1 MLVEHNITERESP
14 ERSERWA
21 VAQGANYT
29 MATGHVEEYELTGHY
44 EALRIR
50 AEGLARTGGGSKAL
64 SLELRHTGGGF
75 GRLRVTA
82 THYAVGSENE
92 SEGGGSSGS
101 GGGGSEEPGSSSSTP
116 AVSVSFVRS
125 EEDILSL
132 PRFSAVVSVPQYA
145 EALNLLRG
153 GGRLSDYV
161 YDEYAPQKRKTLR
174 ELFDNASGP
183 LAEVLDLIMA
193 GVHKY
198 ISVRPVVTVRHK
210 VAGPTGGE
218 HTAGV
223 VASVPGYGYTPPDCN
238 WLCVPG
244 GVESDGKDWWA
255 TAAYEC
261 SGPGGWNQTVYGGQ

>member
-1 MLVEHNITERESP
+1 MIVEHNITERESP
-14 ERSERWA
+14 ERSERWN
-21 VAQGANYT
+21 VAQGEKYT
-29 MATGHVEEYELTGHY
+29 TATGYVEEYELTGHY
-44 EALRIR
+44 DALRER
-50 AEGLARTGGGSKAL
+50 ALELARGGGGSKAL
-64 SLELRHTGGGF
+64 SFDLRHSGGGF
-75 GRLRVTA
+75 ARLRIST
-82 THYAVGSENE
+82 THYALGKEE
-92 SEGGGSSGS
+92 EEEGGEDTGT
-101 GGGGSEEPGSSSSTP
+101 SEEPGASASTP
-116 AVSVSFVRS
+116 AVSVSFVRT

-132 PRFSAVVSVPQYA
+132 PRFSAVVGVPQYA

-198 ISVRPVVTVRHK
+198 ISVRPVVTLRYK
-210 VAGPTGGE
+210 VSGPSGGT
-218 HTAGV
+218 HTAGIV
-223 VASVPGYGYTPPDCN
+223 GAVPGYSYTPEGCN

-255 TAAYEC
+255 TATYEC
-261 SGPGGWNQTVYGGQ
+261 SGPGGWNTTVYGGSSV